1 MSGSAVKET
10 ESWAQVCPP
19 KIRMDKLRQYEREK
33 RCQQLCQTKA
43 IHLGKESIPKNAP
56 LFIQD
61 DFYLN
66 PSNTSCCFYCEAENH
81 SQHFCPLKQCTICS
95 KYGHSFRAC
104 KRFRRH
110 HCKKSNCPR
119 SSFFRSFLLHS

>member
-1 MSGSAVKET
+1 MEKEI
-10 ESWAQVCPP
+10 ECWAQSCP
-19 KIRMDKLRQYEREK
+19 KMRMDKLRQYEREK
-33 RCQQLCQTKA
+33 RCQLLCQTKA
-43 IHLGKESIPKNAP
+43 IHLGKEVIPKNNP

-66 PSNTSCCFYCEAENH
+66 PATTSSCFFCEADNH

-104 KRFRRH
+104 KRFKRH
-110 HCKKSNCPR
+110 RTKVCPR
-119 SSFFRSFLLHS
+119 SSFFRSFFLYS